1 MSNIIV
7 GGWSALKEDL
17 HHATEFASNCAG
29 PDGAKERVKLALTKV
44 LEKFEALAIEEA
56 KALVPVVEEIVVDEI
71 AHVANAGTDP
81 VAEAPV
87 AEAPVAEA
95 PVAEAPVAEAP
106 AGEPAE
112 TETK

>member
-1 MSNIIV
+1 
-7 GGWSALKEDL
+7 
-17 HHATEFASNCAG
+17 
-29 PDGAKERVKLALTKV
+29 VKLALTKV

-95 PVAEAPVAEAP
+95 PVAEAP

>member
-56 KALVPVVEEIVVDEI
+56 KGLVPVVESIVVDEI
-71 AHVANAGTDP
+71 AHVVSEGTGT

-87 AEAPVAEA
+87 VEAPV
-95 PVAEAPVAEAP
+95 
-106 AGEPAE
+106 GEPAE